1 MNGFFLQL
9 VVGSVLQ
16 SNGNV
21 EFSQADLTSEE
32 ARYESKQ
39 VFLYSFISITGIN
52 NYNTNIHGNL
62 KPKMKNGLL
71 FGRVTKA

>member
-1 MNGFFLQL
+1 MIWFRKKIESLRVKGFFLQL

-32 ARYESKQ
+32 ARDELKQ
-39 VFLYSFISITGIN
+39 EFL
-52 NYNTNIHGNL
+52 
-62 KPKMKNGLL
+62 
-71 FGRVTKA
+71 

>member
-39 VFLYSFISITGIN
+39 VFLYSRN
-52 NYNTNIHGNL
+52 KYNTNIHGNL
-62 KPKMKNGLL
+62 KPKLKNGLL

>member
-39 VFLYSFISITGIN
+39 VFL
-52 NYNTNIHGNL
+52 
-62 KPKMKNGLL
+62 
-71 FGRVTKA
+71 

>member
-39 VFLYSFISITGIN
+39 VFLYSCISITN
-52 NYNTNIHGNL
+52 EYNTNIHGNL
-62 KPKMKNGLL
+62 KPKLKNGLL

>member
-39 VFLYSFISITGIN
+39 VFLYSFISITGM
-52 NYNTNIHGNL
+52 NITL
-62 KPKMKNGLL
+62 TFMEI
-71 FGRVTKA
+71 

>member
-39 VFLYSFISITGIN
+39 VFLYSFISMTN
-52 NYNTNIHGNL
+52 EYNTNIHGNL

>member
-39 VFLYSFISITGIN
+39 VFLYSFISITGMN
-52 NYNTNIHGNL
+52 NNTNIHGNL